1 MIDHRVPQPPSG
13 ESEQTQT
20 ATTWLVTF
28 TDLVSLMLTFF
39 VMLFAM
45 SNVKVDQWEQI
56 IDTLS
61 RTLDPAPE
69 EEVAKQKVEFNI
81 GAIFRKRAI
90 DLDYLEGV
98 LVETIEQE
106 PLLEDVRI
114 SLLEDRLVMALPG
127 DLLFRPGE
135 AEISEDAREAVFV
148 LGGVFRNIG
157 NAIQVNG
164 HTDPAPPDPARG
176 YDSNWELSMARATAV
191 ANAFRRVGYEDAIT
205 AFGYADSRFESLPDV
220 DPAERRRLARRVDV
234 IVTPEVAGR

>member
-1 MIDHRVPQPPSG
+1 MIERHGPAAMMDEPENSAAG
-13 ESEQTQT
+13 
-20 ATTWLVTF
+20 TTWLVTF
-28 TDLVSLMLTFF
+28 TDLVSLLLTFF

-61 RTLDPAPE
+61 QTLDPQPE
-69 EEVAKQKVEFNI
+69 QQVEKKKVEFNI

-106 PLLEDVRI
+106 PQLSEVRI
-114 SLLEDRLVMALPG
+114 VLLEDRLIMALPG
-127 DLLFRPGE
+127 DLLFQPGE
-135 AEISEDAREAVFV
+135 AVISDDARDAVFV

-164 HTDPAPPDPARG
+164 HTDPIPPDPSRG
-176 YDSNWELSMARATAV
+176 YDTNWELSMARATAV
-191 ANAFRRVGYEDAIT
+191 ANAFRQVGYEDAIT
-205 AFGYADSRFESLPDV
+205 AFGYADSRFETLPDV
-220 DPAERRRLARRVDV
+220 DPVERRTLARRVDV